1 MKKAPRKLTL
11 SRESLHCLEDPE
23 LHRLKGA
30 AATVLCVRTLPAQN
44 CVSDLFLTCGCATS
58 PC

>member
-11 SRESLHCLEDPE
+11 HRENLRRLEGAE
-23 LHRLKGA
+23 LNRLRGA
-30 AATVLCVRTLPAQN
+30 AATVLCPRTLAQN
-44 CVSDLFLTCGCATS
+44 CVSNLFMTCGCATA

>member
-11 SRESLHCLEDPE
+11 NRESLRSLEGAD
-23 LHRLKGA
+23 LCRLKGA
-30 AATVLCVRTLPAQN
+30 AATALCVGTLAQN
-44 CVSDLFLTCGCATS
+44 CVSHLFMTCGCATA

>member
-11 SRESLHCLEDPE
+11 HRESLRRLEGAE
-23 LHRLKGA
+23 LSGLRGGA
-30 AATVLCVRTLPAQN
+30 ATLLCPQTLAQN
-44 CVSDLFLTCGCATS
+44 CVSHRIQTCGCATS

>member
-11 SRESLHCLEDPE
+11 NRESLRRLEDAE
-23 LHRLKGA
+23 LKGLKGA
-30 AATVLCVRTLPAQN
+30 AATVLCPRTLAVQD
-44 CVSDLFLTCGCATS
+44 CVSEQVRTCGCATS

>member
-1 MKKAPRKLTL
+1 MKKAPRKLLL
-11 SRESLHCLEDPE
+11 SRESLRHLEDPE
-23 LHRLKGA
+23 LYRLKGA
-30 AATVLCVRTLPAQN
+30 AATALCVRTLPAQN

>member
-11 SRESLHCLEDPE
+11 HRESLRRLEGAE
-23 LHRLKGA
+23 LYGPIGA
-30 AATVLCVRTLPAQN
+30 AATALCVGTLAQN
-44 CVSDLFLTCGCATS
+44 CVSHLFMTCGCATA

>member
-11 SRESLHCLEDPE
+11 NRESLRRLEGAE
-23 LHRLKGA
+23 LYRLRGA
-30 AATVLCVRTLPAQN
+30 AATALCVRTLPAQN
-44 CVSDLFLTCGCATS
+44 CVSDLFMTCGCATA

>member
-11 SRESLHCLEDPE
+11 NRESLRRLEGAE
-23 LHRLKGA
+23 LYRLRGA
-30 AATVLCVRTLPAQN
+30 AATALCVRTLPAQN
-44 CVSDLFLTCGCATS
+44 CVDLFLTCGCATS